1 MKKWPNQTLHR
12 TAAQPVSGPFGR
24 LGGAAVGELSVRQRY
39 GAPSQRQCVG
49 FTQFVCHARGSAPF
63 ATLKSGSFNGGTLNA
78 GDLLMNAA
86 LFCRRDPVPLAVIL
100 TLVFLCCRC
109 WGERNI
115 TITFDGSPTQPPGSR
130 YYRTNYAELGTSFAG
145 ECGRAFP
152 PQSTRVP
159 DNGTAYIIPV
169 WPGMSCS
176 RFDGLSF
183 GLASVDLASYS
194 DVFPDD
200 PASVEGHRADGSIVT
215 TNFPVSGLAF
225 QRYYFG
231 PEFTN
236 LTNVLVTAGALDNLV
251 TRVPSV
257 PPVLKIGT
265 YSYHSAS
272 WMTLEARGTSGFLY
286 RLDYSENL
294 AGTNWTT
301 LTNFEA
307 YYFRNDYV
315 TTNFPAQRFFRVV
328 ELP

>member
-1 MKKWPNQTLHR
+1 
-12 TAAQPVSGPFGR
+12 
-24 LGGAAVGELSVRQRY
+24 
-39 GAPSQRQCVG
+39 
-49 FTQFVCHARGSAPF
+49 
-63 ATLKSGSFNGGTLNA
+63 
-78 GDLLMNAA
+78 MNAA